1 MDVSWSVISD
11 FEIGSRAL
19 VAIYGNPDKVVEG
32 IAQSITQ
39 FSIAV
44 RLHGD
49 ILWLIGCKW
58 FKQNIMFFHKH

>member
-11 FEIGSRAL
+11 FEIGSRGL
-19 VAIYGNPDKVVEG
+19 VAIYGNPDKVAKG

-44 RLHGD
+44 RLYGD
-49 ILWLIGCKW
+49 IL
-58 FKQNIMFFHKH
+58 

>member
-11 FEIGSRAL
+11 FEIGSRGL

-39 FSIAV
+39 FLIAV

-49 ILWLIGCKW
+49 IFLIDW
-58 FKQNIMFFHKH
+58 KQVI